1 MAGDEYTIECVG
13 LGGVPAPA
21 LVALVGAGEA
31 AAGDD
36 LELAPIEEHGD
47 GMVGGQV
54 SKLFRY
60 QPTIEHRLVELVRYR
75 GGHSLGSVNM
85 RRKNCLFLPAA
96 GRRTQFFYL
105 TFTEPGAPTL
115 APLCIL
121 PIGGHHVGALALVGV
136 LDAVQVGDAL
146 HVRLVLAGYVARAVY
161 PAVVARQLRLKQ
173 LSIYRV
179 THLDGYNLQLT

>member
-1 MAGDEYTIECVG
+1 MMAGDEYTIECMG

-60 QPTIEHRLVELVRYR
+60 QPTIEHRLVGLDNNGAHVLCTAS
-75 GGHSLGSVNM
+75 SLQIFV
-85 RRKNCLFLPAA
+85 
-96 GRRTQFFYL
+96 
-105 TFTEPGAPTL
+105 
-115 APLCIL
+115 
-121 PIGGHHVGALALVGV
+121 
-136 LDAVQVGDAL
+136 
-146 HVRLVLAGYVARAVY
+146 
-161 PAVVARQLRLKQ
+161 
-173 LSIYRV
+173 
-179 THLDGYNLQLT
+179 HL

>member
-60 QPTIEHRLVELVRYR
+60 QPTIEHRLGGLDRR
-75 GGHSLGSVNM
+75 GFTIENHS
-85 RRKNCLFLPAA
+85 
-96 GRRTQFFYL
+96 
-105 TFTEPGAPTL
+105 
-115 APLCIL
+115 
-121 PIGGHHVGALALVGV
+121 
-136 LDAVQVGDAL
+136 
-146 HVRLVLAGYVARAVY
+146 
-161 PAVVARQLRLKQ
+161 
-173 LSIYRV
+173 
-179 THLDGYNLQLT
+179 